1 MSLIFM
7 DGFDDNLTADKWTSL
22 SGFSTSPGRTLNAMR
37 IAEQGVSNRA
47 FSVSSQHATMFFGFA
62 MAVTPAFGSLPS
74 SRFFRVLGDNNTVVH
89 LEFEILDTASLQ
101 VRRGSGGTILGTT
114 APNLFTVGATDFFF
128 YEIKVVLSDTI
139 GEVQIRVN
147 GVTVLNLTGID
158 TKNGGVGTVFDS
170 FTFSIPVTSTLVTII
185 DDLYVL
191 NGAGAVNNNFIGDCS
206 VLTRFPD
213 GNGFYSQGTGS
224 DGNSVDNFLLVD
236 ENPPNTTD
244 YVEFDITGEKDTYTF
259 TNIPSGTVFGVQQAA
274 FAAKSDA
281 GARSVRNIQRIG
293 GADFSSPDQGLSVIP
308 TYVGKFDILEVSPA
322 TAVLWTS
329 AEVNAAEFGTEA
341 RP

>member
-7 DGFDDNLTADKWTSL
+7 DGFDDNLTADKWTVL
-22 SGFSTSPGRTLNAMR
+22 SATAIAPGRTLNGLF
-37 IAEQGVSNRA
+37 ISSGGVAKTATRA
-47 FSVSSQHATMFFGFA
+47 FSSTDSHATMFFGFA
-62 MAVTPAFGSLPS
+62 MSVSVLTAS
-74 SRFFRVLGDNNTVVH
+74 SFLSIRGDNNTIDH
-89 LEFEILDTASLQ
+89 LSFEILATAAIQ
-101 VRRGSGGTILGTT
+101 VRRGSGGPILGTT
-114 APNLFTVGATDFFF
+114 APNIFTVGLTDFFF
-128 YEIKVVLSDTI
+128 YEIKTVLSDTI

-158 TKNGGVGTVFDS
+158 TKNGGVGTVFDGFNFVRGS
-170 FTFSIPVTSTLVTII
+170 GGVLEYTI
-185 DDLYVL
+185 DDIHVM
-191 NGAGAVNNNFIGDCS
+191 NGAGAVNNTFIGDCS

-244 YVEFDITGEKDTYTF
+244 YVEFDITGEKDTYAF
-259 TNIPSGTVFGVQQAA
+259 ASIPTGTVFGVQQAA
-274 FAAKSDA
+274 FAAKTDA
-281 GARSVRNIQRIG
+281 GARSIRNIQRIG
-293 GADFSSPDQGLSVIP
+293 GADFSRPDQGLSVIP
-308 TYVGKFDILEVSPA
+308 TYVAKFDIIEVSPA
-322 TAVLWTS
+322 TAVLWTA